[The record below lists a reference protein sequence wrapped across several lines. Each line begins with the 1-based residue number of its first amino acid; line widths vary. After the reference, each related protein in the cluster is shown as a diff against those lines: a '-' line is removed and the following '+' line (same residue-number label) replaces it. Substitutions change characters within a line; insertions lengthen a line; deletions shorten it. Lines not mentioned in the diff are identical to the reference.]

1 MTITLYTCSSEP
13 IVVSKELSQVVQ
25 LSGTL
30 REPSS
35 VTAPVVK
42 IELGDPVGCN
52 YAHIS
57 EFNRYYF
64 IDDIVS
70 IRSNLWEIHLRV
82 DVLMSFATDIRR
94 SEVIVD
100 ETATES
106 AGGNRYITNDAFVSQ
121 VKHKTDII
129 KFSEGFTTQPHFI
142 LITAGGIVS

>member
-1 MTITLYTCSSEP
+1 MVITLYTCSSEP
-13 IVVSKELSQVVQ
+13 IVVSKVLSQVTQ
-25 LSGTL
+25 LTGVL

-35 VTAPVVK
+35 VTNPIVK

-57 EFNRYYF
+57 EFNRYYY

-70 IRSNLWEIHLRV
+70 IRSNLWELHLRV

-94 SEVIVD
+94 SEVIVE
-100 ETATES
+100 ETSVES
-106 AGGNRYITNDAFVSQ
+106 SGGNRYLRNDAFVTQ

-129 KFSEGFTTQPHFI
+129 PFPQGFNDSPSFI
-142 LITAGGIVS
+142 LITAGGVVS